1 MTASLATG
9 TTVPAVRAH
18 RLLPDTD
25 GLPVPHSRECYQSP
39 LLTESLKPVLD
50 ALHPEGDYFIG
61 QDVGIYWRRTDPPL
75 RGCKSPDWYAVE
87 GVPRLLDGEMR
98 RSYVLWEELVS
109 PLLVIEY
116 VSAGDGSEERDQ
128 TPEEGKF
135 WVYERRIQAS
145 YYAIYEPD
153 KASVEVYQ
161 RVGSRFR
168 KMTANEHGRYPIAEL
183 GIELGIWQGSYRGYE
198 MPWLRAWDS
207 NGQLLPADT
216 ERTEAAQ
223 DEATTA
229 KEQAE
234 AALKEAAAAEERAA
248 AAEAEAAAAKERAE
262 RLAAKLR
269 ELGVGPQAL

>member
-1 MTASLATG
+1 MTASLTTG
-9 TTVPAVRAH
+9 TTAPAVRAH
-18 RLLPDTD
+18 KLLPDRD
-25 GLPVPHSRECYQSP
+25 GLPVPHSRECYQAP
-39 LLTESLKPVLD
+39 LLTQSLKPVLD

-75 RGCKSPDWYAVE
+75 RGCKSPDWYVVE

-116 VSAGDGSEERDQ
+116 VSAGDGSEERDP

-135 WVYERRIQAS
+135 WVYERRAQAS

-161 RVGSRFR
+161 RIGSCYQ
-168 KMTANEHGRYPIAEL
+168 KMTANEQGRYPIAEL
-183 GIELGIWQGSYRGYE
+183 GIELGIWQGSYQGYE

-207 NGQLLPADT
+207 HGQLLPADT
-216 ERTEAAQ
+216 ERIAAAQ
-223 DEATTA
+223 DEAAAAHDELSVA
-229 KEQAE
+229 KQQ
-234 AALKEAAAAEERAA
+234 AAAAQ
-248 AAEAEAAAAKERAE
+248 AEAAAKERAE

-269 ELGVGPQAL
+269 ELGVDPQAL